1 MIKVLAIGLWVCAA
15 TLGSSWLAAN
25 LRAGESAEAP
35 KKPDFFEGLDY
46 RKTDSIAVPLIA
58 DNAIRGYALARFVYT
73 IDGELAAS
81 LSVPPDPVI
90 LDEAFRAV
98 YSVSG
103 FDFEHP
109 ERYDLAALVA
119 SVKSAVNTRYGRD
132 VVEDVMVDQF
142 DFIPKSPTGPLAEV
156 KAAQLP

>member
-25 LRAGESAEAP
+25 LRASEAPQAP
-35 KKPDFFEGLDY
+35 KKADFFEGLDY

-58 DNAIRGYALARFVYT
+58 DNAIKGYALARFVYT
-73 IDGELAAS
+73 IDGALVAS
-81 LSVPPDPVI
+81 LAVPPEPVI
-90 LDEAFRAV
+90 IDEAFRAV

-103 FDFEHP
+103 FDFDHP

-119 SVKSAVNTRYGRD
+119 SVKSAVNARYGRD

-142 DFIPKSPTGPLAEV
+142 DFLPKSPLGVNAEV

>member
-15 TLGSSWLAAN
+15 TLGSSFLAAN
-25 LRAGESAEAP
+25 WRAGEGAEA
-35 KKPDFFEGLDY
+35 KAKPDFFEGLDY
-46 RKTDSIAVPLIA
+46 RKTDSIAVPLI
-58 DNAIRGYALARFVYT
+58 DSNAIRGYALARFVYT

-81 LSVPPDPVI
+81 LAVPPDPVI

-103 FDFEHP
+103 FDFAHP
-109 ERYDLAALVA
+109 ERYDLAALLA
-119 SVKSAVNTRYGRD
+119 SVKTNVNARYGRD

-142 DFIPKSPTGPLAEV
+142 DFLPKTNLNDNGEV
-156 KAAQLP
+156 HAAGVK